1 MLLYI
6 HPQLFYVIQGTLPFM
21 SSRLLTAW
29 LQNAPTVH
37 TAVDDL
43 ESFLWVFVWVLVHI
57 LKKFEKIKNSTIDA
71 LAVSLSSYSI
81 TGVMARES
89 IVDINW
95 EDVVFGD
102 LLQKW
107 LTTSQMARKAVKQ
120 HIKTGFVLE
129 HDVGSQQKAF
139 DQFEEYCKTVY
150 TEFIQTG
157 YKHLESLRRYSD
169 WNAVVEANPGWLK

>member
-1 MLLYI
+1 
-6 HPQLFYVIQGTLPFM
+6 M

-43 ESFLWVFVWVLVHI
+43 ESFLWVFVWVLIHI

-81 TGVMARES
+81 AGVMARES

-157 YKHLESLRRYSD
+157 YKHLESIRRYSD